1 MVEKAIGIVLYP
13 HQDNEDSLF
22 LQLCFELF
30 ECCYKTEVFKNKL
43 SNDLIKSNAARL
55 IKTVDVLKNDE
66 ISYYYSKEEYCLYIK
81 LGSIVF
87 SFHHVPLT
95 TDVLKASFAPLIK
108 WPGIRLQRIAQPLLN
123 YALSM
128 NNEIETTPMDINDVI
143 IDEVVDSSSVNG
155 FNSEKSSITKI
166 MLQKIM
172 VLFRLVLNG
181 RTFLQQSK
189 KTQ

>member
-1 MVEKAIGIVLYP
+1 
-13 HQDNEDSLF
+13 
-22 LQLCFELF
+22 
-30 ECCYKTEVFKNKL
+30 
-43 SNDLIKSNAARL
+43 
-55 IKTVDVLKNDE
+55 
-66 ISYYYSKEEYCLYIK
+66 
-81 LGSIVF
+81 
-87 SFHHVPLT
+87 
-95 TDVLKASFAPLIK
+95 
-108 WPGIRLQRIAQPLLN
+108 
-123 YALSM
+123 M

-189 KTQ
+189 KHNKTTRTFYH

>member
-1 MVEKAIGIVLYP
+1 MK
-13 HQDNEDSLF
+13 
-22 LQLCFELF
+22 
-30 ECCYKTEVFKNKL
+30 
-43 SNDLIKSNAARL
+43 
-55 IKTVDVLKNDE
+55 

-128 NNEIETTPMDINDVI
+128 NNEIETTPMDINDII

>member
-1 MVEKAIGIVLYP
+1 
-13 HQDNEDSLF
+13 
-22 LQLCFELF
+22 
-30 ECCYKTEVFKNKL
+30 
-43 SNDLIKSNAARL
+43 
-55 IKTVDVLKNDE
+55 
-66 ISYYYSKEEYCLYIK
+66 
-81 LGSIVF
+81 
-87 SFHHVPLT
+87 
-95 TDVLKASFAPLIK
+95 
-108 WPGIRLQRIAQPLLN
+108 
-123 YALSM
+123 M